1 MAYLLMLFSSA
12 IAQAEGICIKK
23 YNSKHAR
30 GSFMFTAMICTFSLL
45 SFLAREIFLDPGEM
59 QFLPELLP
67 YAALSGICYFLGT
80 ILTYFALQIG
90 SFALTR
96 LIISYSLMFT
106 TGYGILFLGEDVTVF
121 KCIGIVCIA
130 LSLFFLRAKN
140 TDKSKSFS
148 FKWLAFTVISCI
160 ANGGIGI
167 LSRMQQIRFDN
178 GVTNEFMVIALT
190 LSAVTLGIFGIVK
203 EKKQAWGS
211 FKTCLP
217 YAIGAGMSNGMTN
230 MMSMFVNTLIPISI
244 AAPTRS
250 AVKNILSMGVSMAIF
265 KEKFLPRQI
274 VGVALGAVA
283 VVLLNL

>member
-167 LSRMQQIRFDN
+167 LSRMQQIRFRDE
-178 GVTNEFMVIALT
+178 VSNEFWIIT
-190 LSAVTLGIFGIVK
+190 LLISAVTLIVMGIAK
-203 EKKQAWGS
+203 EKRGCLQSLKLG
-211 FKTCLP
+211 LP
-217 YAIGAGMSNGMTN
+217 YAAASGVSNGIHN
-230 MMSMFVNTLIPISI
+230 MVSLAVNMLLPISI
-244 AAPTRS
+244 GAPTGA
-250 AVKNILSMGVSMAIF
+250 AVRNIMSMAVSLTIF
-265 KEKFLPRQI
+265 KERFLVRQYI
-274 VGVALGAVA
+274 GVALGAAA